1 MTEADR
7 QQILNEVRNDLMQC
21 QLKMRRIAEADMR
34 HHSAKRGS
42 IKTRDRVGVV
52 RLAYAQELK
61 LLARQ
66 IGSMKI

>member
-7 QQILNEVRNDLMQC
+7 QQILNEVRNDLMRC

-34 HHSAKRGS
+34 QHSTRKGS

-52 RLAYAQELK
+52 RLAYAKELK
-61 LLARQ
+61 LLAAQ
-66 IGSMKI
+66 VGSMKI